1 MSLGKPVI
9 KLHDMEEDM
18 ISFAIKNAEHA
29 LDVASSEQ
37 LIANYM
43 KNSFEKTYQGVWHC
57 IVGRNFGG
65 FVTHEQKKYIYFY
78 IGQKGFLLWSTPSA

>member
-9 KLHDMEEDM
+9 KKADMEEDM
-18 ISFAIKNAEHA
+18 KQFAIKNAEHA
-29 LDVASSEQ
+29 LDVASSEL

-43 KNSFEKTYQGVWHC
+43 KNSFEKTYTGVWHC

-65 FVTHEQKKYIYFY
+65 FVTHEKCKYIFFY
-78 IGQKGFLLWSTPSA
+78 IG

>member
-9 KLHDMEEDM
+9 KLHDMEDDM
-18 ISFAIKNAEHA
+18 INFAIKNAEHA

-43 KNSFEKTYQGVWHC
+43 KNSFEKTYSGVWHC

-65 FVTHEQKKYIYFY
+65 FVTHE
-78 IGQKGFLLWSTPSA
+78 